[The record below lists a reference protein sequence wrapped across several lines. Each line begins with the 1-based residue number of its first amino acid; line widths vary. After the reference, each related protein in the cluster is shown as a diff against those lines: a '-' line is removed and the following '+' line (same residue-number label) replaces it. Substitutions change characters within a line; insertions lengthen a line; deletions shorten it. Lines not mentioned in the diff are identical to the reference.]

1 MQSKL
6 YPIVEIAELDDDMLY
21 ADTATAEEEADEVRE
36 FIEGLNSLPG
46 KPAYLE
52 SLDYLLR
59 GAEEDEITAG
69 PSVEIYDG
77 EYGRDGSPPRD
88 GRSPRAATDMEE
100 KLLQFCCS
108 SKTSTQTH
116 RHTTHTHAHTH
127 TDTDK
132 HTHTDTHRHTRTHR
146 HTHTRR
152 AEEDEIAE
160 EELPSYTDATRDAT
174 QRRGGFANLPIE
186 GLEAGLARVGTA
198 LLKAGEVTN
207 SAYSHLCA
215 LRRSGSASFTGLQ
228 LGARLGAVADDMATA
243 TQRLRA
249 LAASERAPSQPTI
262 KYELWGLPPYYND
275 WESKTSEAIVR
286 AVAGAA
292 VMVVV

>member
-108 SKTSTQTH
+108 SKTSTQT
-116 RHTTHTHAHTH
+116 
-127 TDTDK
+127 
-132 HTHTDTHRHTRTHR
+132 
-146 HTHTRR
+146 
-152 AEEDEIAE
+152 
-160 EELPSYTDATRDAT
+160 
-174 QRRGGFANLPIE
+174 
-186 GLEAGLARVGTA
+186 
-198 LLKAGEVTN
+198 
-207 SAYSHLCA
+207 
-215 LRRSGSASFTGLQ
+215 
-228 LGARLGAVADDMATA
+228 
-243 TQRLRA
+243 
-249 LAASERAPSQPTI
+249 
-262 KYELWGLPPYYND
+262 
-275 WESKTSEAIVR
+275 
-286 AVAGAA
+286 
-292 VMVVV
+292 